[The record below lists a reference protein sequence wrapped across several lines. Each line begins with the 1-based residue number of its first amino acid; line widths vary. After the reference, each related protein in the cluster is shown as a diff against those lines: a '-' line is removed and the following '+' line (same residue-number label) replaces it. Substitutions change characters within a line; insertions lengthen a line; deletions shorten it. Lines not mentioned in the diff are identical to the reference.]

1 MMEMEPVALVE
12 VDSQGPMGMADVV
25 AFRSL
30 LAGLGLQAK
39 SLASITSMM
48 DKVKDAFATI
58 SYRIVEGSLD
68 FAASSSIPTVAA
80 ARLVFV
86 GAGFAMGVAE
96 KRLDFVSPTTM
107 AGFKDVFDALK
118 VTLGDLEKEL
128 SSIEMRA
135 DRGKR
140 KADEMPVETPSER
153 AKRRSGLASLVTS
166 PDVLRRDAALQER
179 AKALL
184 ASGGPGHPPL
194 GSEASGAP
202 QTWQDV
208 DRSKILFEHELYG
221 QLQVGP
227 GGNVT
232 VNKARV
238 PTLLQWRE
246 TNFAHLAKLEGVA
259 RSNFQALIIMY
270 ERLVSVGHE
279 FSVVY
284 KFSLE
289 AAELCKADPAAP
301 FNADVLAARFLTTH
315 MMKPG
320 RAIPSESG
328 VPEIS
333 QNSEPCHFYNGT
345 GQGCRFP
352 DSCRQGPHRCTICH
366 AMGGSKDKRCPCR
379 TGGGGFGGRGN
390 AGGRGR
396 GGRGGRG
403 G

>member
-1 MMEMEPVALVE
+1 M
-12 VDSQGPMGMADVV
+12 
-25 AFRSL
+25 
-30 LAGLGLQAK
+30 
-39 SLASITSMM
+39 
-48 DKVKDAFATI
+48 
-58 SYRIVEGSLD
+58 
-68 FAASSSIPTVAA
+68 
-80 ARLVFV
+80 
-86 GAGFAMGVAE
+86 
-96 KRLDFVSPTTM
+96 
-107 AGFKDVFDALK
+107 
-118 VTLGDLEKEL
+118 
-128 SSIEMRA
+128 
-135 DRGKR
+135 
-140 KADEMPVETPSER
+140 
-153 AKRRSGLASLVTS
+153 
-166 PDVLRRDAALQER
+166 QER

-320 RAIPSESG
+320 RAIPSGSG